1 MLGSFLK
8 QATVGIWETP
18 IRCPTKLIGARLKS
32 GIGAEL
38 RIATSAYYLFPIK
51 FFVSGAYGFDR
62 FSVEL
67 PDDFVTP
74 ATGNRVNYG
83 GELLFHFG
91 LTFDFELL

>member
-1 MLGSFLK
+1 
-8 QATVGIWETP
+8 
-18 IRCPTKLIGARLKS
+18 
-32 GIGAEL
+32 
-38 RIATSAYYLFPIK
+38 LFPIK